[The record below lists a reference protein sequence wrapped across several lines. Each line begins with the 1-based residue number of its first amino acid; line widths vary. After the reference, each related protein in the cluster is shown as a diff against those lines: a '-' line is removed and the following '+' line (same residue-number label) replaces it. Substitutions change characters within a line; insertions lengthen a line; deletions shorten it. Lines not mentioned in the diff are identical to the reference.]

1 MNVLVTGGNGQLGQC
16 IKSVDSQKLCDE
28 NDYNK
33 SPKYFFTNRQEVDIT
48 NQDSIETFVKEHNID
63 VIVNCAAYTNVE
75 KAEDDY
81 DTALSINYD
90 GVHNLVNVCRKYNIY
105 LIHISTDYVFD
116 GKQNRP
122 YREYTSAE
130 CNPLNNYG
138 KTKLLGENV
147 ALEYEKSMVIRTS
160 WLYSE
165 YGKNFYRTMLN
176 RVKNKQETRVVCDQV
191 GTPTYARDLA
201 EFLCMII
208 EENELEDHNGL
219 FHFSN
224 YGCCSWYDF
233 AATIETLFNSN
244 EENEYIFPCS
254 SNEYKCKAERPLYT
268 VLNKEGLLEFPY
280 EPRHWYAAL
289 IDCMLN
295 DENDV

>member
-1 MNVLVTGGNGQLGQC
+1 MNVLVTGGDGQLGQC
-16 IKSVDSQKLCDE
+16 IRSVDSQKVCDE
-28 NDYNK
+28 NGYNE
-33 SPKYFFTNRQEVDIT
+33 SPKYFFANRQDVDIT
-48 NQDSIETFVKEHNID
+48 DIDSIENFVKEHNID

-75 KAEDDY
+75 KTEEDY
-81 DTALSINYD
+81 DTALEVNYG
-90 GVHNLVNVCRKYNIY
+90 GVCKLVSVCKKYDIY
-105 LIHISTDYVFD
+105 LIHISTDYVFN
-116 GKQNRP
+116 GRRHIP
-122 YREYTSAE
+122 YKESAE
-130 CNPLNNYG
+130 CDPVNKYG
-138 KTKLLGENV
+138 TTKWLGECE
-147 ALEYEKSMVIRTS
+147 ALEYDKSIVIRTS

-165 YGKNFYRTMLN
+165 YGKNFYRTMLD
-176 RVKNKQETRVVCDQV
+176 RIKNKQETSVVCDQV

-208 EENELEDHNGL
+208 EENELEDHTGL

-233 AATIETLFNSN
+233 AATIETLWDSKERNQ
-244 EENEYIFPCS
+244 YILPCS
-254 SNEYKCKAERPLYT
+254 SNEYRCKAERPFYT

-295 DENDV
+295 DNKE